1 MALRPSRS
9 VLSLQ
14 GVRLGDRHFSGSL
27 GKLDLE
33 VPRRSAALL
42 QVDDDSDAAVLVDAC
57 LGLSD
62 PSTGHVRFL
71 GVDWATR
78 TPAERMYRRRRIGT
92 VVQTDV
98 WPVHMTVL
106 DSVLLAGA
114 YHFDRPREEVIEHAT
129 ELCRLFGLPGLPT
142 GRRETTP
149 RRALVRAAC
158 VRGFLGSPDLI
169 VMQDAALEQS
179 TELAVPLA
187 QAISSARD
195 RGAAVLWVT
204 ASLAAQAAAFVEAE
218 QVLRLGEHG
227 IARTRRG
234 R

>member
-42 QVDDDSDAAVLVDAC
+42 QVDDDSDAAVLVDIC
-57 LGLSD
+57 LGLND
-62 PSTGHVRFL
+62 PSAGHVRFL

-92 VVQTDV
+92 VVQTEV
-98 WPVHMTVL
+98 WPSHMTVL

-114 YHFDRPREEVIEHAT
+114 YHLERPREEMIEHAT

-169 VMQDAALEQS
+169 VVQDQS
-179 TELAVPLA
+179 LDHASDLAVPMA
-187 QAISSARD
+187 QAISAARD
-195 RGAAVLWVT
+195 RGGAVLWIT
-204 ASLAAQAAAFVEAE
+204 ASLAAQAAQFIQAE
-218 QVLRLGEHG
+218 QLYRLGEYG
-227 IARTRRG
+227 LVRVRRS